1 MKRIPDEFKAVNYAF
16 KTGVLD
22 GRSPCGEAGPND
34 YRVLLNVATSEERG
48 RKRLGGWLA
57 RTTDANSP
65 GNEDLHDQLLGAVGQ
80 GTLVQYGCPA
90 ALVTGGTTAGL
101 VTTWTPITHDG
112 TTVGGPTWAPP
123 ET

>member
-1 MKRIPDEFKAVNYAF
+1 MKRIPDEPKSVVYAF
-16 KTGVLD
+16 KSGVLD

-57 RTTDANSP
+57 RRTDGTL

-80 GTLVQYGCPA
+80 GTPVQYGCPV
-90 ALVTGGTTAGL
+90 ALVTGGTTTNL
-101 VTTWTPITHDG
+101 ETPWAPIVHDG